1 MKQEVL
7 LSKAQVLII
16 EDEPLNAALAV
27 ALLAIIGVSQVR
39 VCRSGAELTQ
49 VMEARYPADLV
60 LLDLQLPGDDGF
72 VLCARLR
79 AHPDFAHVP
88 IFAVSALINPET
100 TLRVEQGGFD
110 GFIGKPFN
118 FDRFP
123 NQIRRALIGERFWEW
138 R

>member
-1 MKQEVL
+1 M
-7 LSKAQVLII
+7 LII

-27 ALLAIIGVSQVR
+27 ALLAIIGVNQVQI
-39 VCRSGAELTQ
+39 CRSGAELNQ
-49 VMEARYPADLV
+49 ALEVPHPVDLV
-60 LLDLQLPGDDGF
+60 LLDLQLPGEDGF

-79 AHPDFAHVP
+79 AHPNYKRVP

-123 NQIRRALIGERFWEW
+123 NQIRRALAGEKFWEW